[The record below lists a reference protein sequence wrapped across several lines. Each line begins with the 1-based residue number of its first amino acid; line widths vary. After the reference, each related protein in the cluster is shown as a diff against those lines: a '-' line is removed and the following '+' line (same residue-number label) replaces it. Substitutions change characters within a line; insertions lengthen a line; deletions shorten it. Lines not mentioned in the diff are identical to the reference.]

1 MGDSS
6 KDIEMSELADPVTAK
21 NAPDALATGDQPNIF
36 KLLWPAYMCA
46 FVDFLGAGIA
56 IPILP
61 YYMLELPWEEGT
73 KCPTCPQTPGFN
85 ATLSGGACGE
95 VKGCG
100 TSIEVGLSIFMFGF
114 GQVIGNV
121 IMSRLSDKVGRKAII
136 MTSLMASAL
145 GYLWCGVA
153 TTIMS
158 LLTARLVS
166 GICGGTLPVVQ
177 AMILD
182 VVGDPRERPKYF
194 GLASAMLGLGF
205 MIGPALGAAVAFI
218 SGNKR
223 VAFFSPVVIASLCC
237 VIGFFKIA
245 ETRPAGGICGPRQ
258 KVVEEMYEFGQ
269 KAFMDSKTQTK
280 ETESSKGEKQGN
292 GVAEHAG
299 EAKLPGIV
307 IACAMAQFLAAFSF
321 TCMTS
326 MTGLVWMILFNFG
339 PTELGIFLTGVG
351 VLSIFVN
358 VFGVKTAIKHIGAP
372 RTIAIA
378 CILQTIG
385 ITGYTFIT
393 PFWVHAIFFVCTIN
407 VGFSF
412 SLPTLLQIATPA
424 VPPSL
429 RGKATGIIAG
439 AMSVGFSICPLISG
453 PLFQSDILR
462 LKHDHG
468 SFSHVMWLIGGG
480 IGLIELCLLLR
491 FVGVAKARELA

>member
-1 MGDSS
+1 MP
-6 KDIEMSELADPVTAK
+6 ELADPVTAK

-136 MTSLMASAL
+136 MTSIMASAL

-280 ETESSKGEKQGN
+280 ETIDK
-292 GVAEHAG
+292 
-299 EAKLPGIV
+299 
-307 IACAMAQFLAAFSF
+307 
-321 TCMTS
+321 TS
-326 MTGLVWMILFNFG
+326 
-339 PTELGIFLTGVG
+339 EQQ
-351 VLSIFVN
+351 
-358 VFGVKTAIKHIGAP
+358 H
-372 RTIAIA
+372 R
-378 CILQTIG
+378 
-385 ITGYTFIT
+385 
-393 PFWVHAIFFVCTIN
+393 
-407 VGFSF
+407 
-412 SLPTLLQIATPA
+412 
-424 VPPSL
+424 
-429 RGKATGIIAG
+429 
-439 AMSVGFSICPLISG
+439 
-453 PLFQSDILR
+453 
-462 LKHDHG
+462 
-468 SFSHVMWLIGGG
+468 
-480 IGLIELCLLLR
+480 
-491 FVGVAKARELA
+491 